1 MRNHIAPCVFLV
13 LLGACAT
20 SRQSGPELTLEVGGH
35 TRRYL
40 VHAPPGLESGG
51 PHPAVLVLHGGGG
64 AGGIEDLG
72 RYTGMDA
79 KADASGFIA
88 VYPAALYD
96 NWNDGRNADILREQ
110 KEGIDDVA
118 FFRALLDRLVAD
130 HHVDPRRIY
139 ATGISNGG
147 FMSHRLGCE
156 LSDRIVAIAPVAA
169 GMAQPLSLTCAPA
182 RGVPVLNFHGT
193 HDGFVPF
200 EGGNVT
206 APYTRQNRGP
216 TLSSD
221 GTRDVW
227 ARANGCGSG
236 VTRSNV
242 TPDARDGTT
251 VEKVTVDGCPA
262 AAPVIQM
269 VIHGGGH
276 TWPGA
281 RWVPYLGP
289 VTKDINAADAIW
301 EFFRDRRL
309 P

>member
-1 MRNHIAPCVFLV
+1 MRHVP
-13 LLGACAT
+13 
-20 SRQSGPELTLEVGGH
+20 QSGPRLTLEVGGH

-40 VHAPPGLESGG
+40 VHVPPPFGRAT
-51 PHPAVLVLHGGGG
+51 PCG
-64 AGGIEDLG
+64 AGAAWRGRRGGIEDLG

-147 FMSHRLGCE
+147 FMSHRLGCD

-182 RGVPVLNFHGT
+182 RGVRGLDFS
-193 HDGFVPF
+193 
-200 EGGNVT
+200 T
-206 APYTRQNRGP
+206 APMTG
-216 TLSSD
+216 L
-221 GTRDVW
+221 
-227 ARANGCGSG
+227 
-236 VTRSNV
+236 
-242 TPDARDGTT
+242 
-251 VEKVTVDGCPA
+251 
-262 AAPVIQM
+262 
-269 VIHGGGH
+269 
-276 TWPGA
+276 
-281 RWVPYLGP
+281 
-289 VTKDINAADAIW
+289 
-301 EFFRDRRL
+301 FRF
-309 P
+309 